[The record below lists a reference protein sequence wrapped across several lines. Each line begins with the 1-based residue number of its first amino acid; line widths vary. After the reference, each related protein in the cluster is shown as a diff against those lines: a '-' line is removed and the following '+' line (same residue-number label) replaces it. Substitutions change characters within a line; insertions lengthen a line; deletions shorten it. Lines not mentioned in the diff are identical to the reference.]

1 MKEGIMNNV
10 LVLVEDYPNNAGGVT
25 LMYVHTRNLYYKNCG
40 IDVTV
45 LNFKADN
52 DYVIDGIEVICGDSY
67 LKNKKKYSILLLHA
81 ANIKHHYR
89 FIKKHGHEFEKFIF
103 FYHGHEVLRCN
114 KVYSKPY
121 PYVRKSSVKALEQ
134 DLYDT
139 FKLFIWRKYL
149 PKVKDK
155 SYFIFVSKWMKDEF
169 LKWTKIDESML
180 LGRSSITY
188 NSIGIDFEK
197 NQYDENQEKEFDFCT
212 IRGNLDGSKYSIDI
226 VNRLALNTP
235 NKKFVVVGKGD
246 FFNHYEKAPN
256 ITWLNQTMNHNE
268 IIELLQKSRFALMP
282 TRTDA
287 QGLMMCEMA
296 AFGIPLITSNIPVCH
311 EVFEDFSNA
320 YFIDNETNESLDRFT
335 PNMSVCRKH
344 TRFYKDITV
353 KNEVEIIEKIINQ

>member
-1 MKEGIMNNV
+1 M
-10 LVLVEDYPNNAGGVT
+10 
-25 LMYVHTRNLYYKNCG
+25 
-40 IDVTV
+40 
-45 LNFKADN
+45 
-52 DYVIDGIEVICGDSY
+52 
-67 LKNKKKYSILLLHA
+67 
-81 ANIKHHYR
+81 
-89 FIKKHGHEFEKFIF
+89 
-103 FYHGHEVLRCN
+103 
-114 KVYSKPY
+114 
-121 PYVRKSSVKALEQ
+121 EQ

-246 FFNHYEKAPN
+246 F
-256 ITWLNQTMNHNE
+256 L
-268 IIELLQKSRFALMP
+268 IIMKKLLILH
-282 TRTDA
+282 
-287 QGLMMCEMA
+287 G
-296 AFGIPLITSNIPVCH
+296 
-311 EVFEDFSNA
+311 
-320 YFIDNETNESLDRFT
+320 
-335 PNMSVCRKH
+335 
-344 TRFYKDITV
+344 
-353 KNEVEIIEKIINQ
+353 